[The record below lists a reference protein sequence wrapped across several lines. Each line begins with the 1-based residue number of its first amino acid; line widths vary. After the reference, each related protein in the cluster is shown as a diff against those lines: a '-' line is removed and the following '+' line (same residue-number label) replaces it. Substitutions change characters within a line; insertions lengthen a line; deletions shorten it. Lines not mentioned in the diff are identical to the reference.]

1 MHLSKH
7 TLLTFLLFFLAI
19 LPLSARRY
27 TVLISLD
34 GYRWDYPQWYDT
46 PFIDQMA
53 REGVEAG
60 LIPSFPSKTFPN
72 HYALATGLY
81 PDHHGI
87 IANEF
92 FDPDDGTY
100 FSIGDPKVNRIAKY
114 YGGEPIWNTA
124 ERQGKRVAVFYWPG
138 SDVAVNGRHASVW
151 HDYNQRPL
159 LTLQERI
166 DGIVEQLSMAE
177 TERPDLIMAYMEQPD
192 AHGHTFGPQ
201 AKETRAAVE
210 EVDTLLAQLYR
221 RIEQL
226 QFRDSIN
233 LVVLSDHGMAFVP
246 KEHAV
251 KVATRLKPE
260 WVRKISGYVP
270 CLVYAN
276 AGYADSC
283 YEALKDMPNM
293 NVWRKNEVP
302 EYLHYGTNDR
312 IGDIVI
318 SPDCG
323 FVAYD
328 GKWMDGGTHG
338 YDPNYPEMHALFRA
352 VGPDFKHIEL
362 RHFRTVDVYP
372 LICHLLGIAPAP
384 CDGDLKEIESMLNL

>member
-1 MHLSKH
+1 MTKH
-7 TLLTFLLFFLAI
+7 FLLAILLFFFTL

-100 FSIGDPKVNRIAKY
+100 FSIGDAKVNRIAKY
-114 YGGEPIWNTA
+114 FGGEPIWNTA

-159 LTLQERI
+159 LTLQERV
-166 DGIVEQLSMAE
+166 DGVMEQLSMKE
-177 TERPDLIMAYMEQPD
+177 DERPDLIMAYMEQPD

-210 EVDTLLAQLYR
+210 EVDTLLGQLYR
-221 RIEQL
+221 RIKQL
-226 QFRDSIN
+226 QFRDSVN

-246 KEHAV
+246 KEHAIAV
-251 KVATRLKPE
+251 SPYLKPE

-283 YEALKDMPNM
+283 YEALKHMPNM
-293 NVWRKNEVP
+293 KVWRKSEVP

-362 RHFRTVDVYP
+362 RHFRIVDVYP
-372 LICHLLGIAPAP
+372 LICHLLGIEPAP
-384 CDGDLKEIESMLNL
+384 CDGVLSEIESMLNL